1 MVDELGAYDRDD
13 LRRDDFDRFDDRDRY
28 DFERDMAFER
38 AQEEEMRQMERD
50 RAEYTPAQLKKY
62 YTNVAIAG
70 ATLGGGPV
78 SGATMAAFLKT
89 PPGRAIINNRVEA
102 TYSGASKSRQK
113 KRVSLGR
120 NSSGRAA
127 IRESG
132 QFSRANLL
140 MGIPIKPR
148 KKNKKHCKNLSKCF
162 REANS
167 KLRLKNGSLR
177 KGKTQ
182 SDVAKMAHRL
192 LKKMK

>member
-28 DFERDMAFER
+28 DFERDMAMER
-38 AQEEEMRQMERD
+38 AREEEMRQMERD

-62 YTNVAIAG
+62 YSNVAIAG

-78 SGATMAAFLKT
+78 AGASMAAFLKT

-102 TYSGASKSRQK
+102 TYSGASRDRQK
-113 KRVSLGR
+113 KRARTGR
-120 NSSGRAA
+120 NSAGREA
-127 IRESG
+127 IRSSG
-132 QFSRANLL
+132 QFNRANLL
-140 MGIPIKPR
+140 MGINPKPR
-148 KKNKKHCKNLSKCF
+148 KKNKKHCKNLSTCF
-162 REANS
+162 RQANA